1 MQSAPRKVR
10 QIIEPQSVIEGA
22 GVRLL
27 RSFGPDRTNLYDPFL
42 LFDHFA
48 FNDPLEGPIL
58 GFPTHPHRGIETV
71 TYMLEGNVRHRDSLG
86 NTGII
91 GPGDVQWMTSG
102 RGIMHEEMP
111 RRGPSGVILGFQLWV
126 NLPAAQKMSR
136 PRYQEVNAHSIPAVE
151 SGGARVRVVAGEFQG
166 VEGPVTEI
174 AAQPTYLEVTLE
186 PNTEICLP
194 VPEGHTA
201 IAYLFEGEGLFGLDA
216 QGQGEFAQAVQMMVF
231 EDGDHLRVRA
241 GLGANARF
249 MLITGAPFKE
259 PIFPYGPFVMNTQE
273 EIQQALWDLR
283 NGTFVQN

>member
-1 MQSAPRKVR
+1 
-10 QIIEPQSVIEGA
+10 
-22 GVRLL
+22 
-27 RSFGPDRTNLYDPFL
+27 
-42 LFDHFA
+42 
-48 FNDPLEGPIL
+48 
-58 GFPTHPHRGIETV
+58 
-71 TYMLEGNVRHRDSLG
+71 
-86 NTGII
+86 
-91 GPGDVQWMTSG
+91 
-102 RGIMHEEMP
+102 
-111 RRGPSGVILGFQLWV
+111 
-126 NLPAAQKMSR
+126 MSR

-194 VPEGHTA
+194 VPEGNTA